1 MKSITYYQ
9 RQDYFWKEP
18 PEEPKGANRYK
29 TINLNPQNK
38 TFDKYMELS
47 AKSENLVTER
57 LEKSY
62 KVDSVFKEAFDHRR
76 KKSFGKFSTVIYK
89 I

>member
-9 RQDYFWKEP
+9 RQDYFSKES
-18 PEEPKGANRYK
+18 PEEPKWANRYK

-47 AKSENLVTER
+47 AKSENLVAER

-62 KVDSVFKEAFDHRR
+62 KIDSVFKEAFEFRR
-76 KKSFGKFSTVIYK
+76 KKSFGKISTLIFK